1 VKTGKGAPEADSFE
15 VGDFMDRVK
24 ARRRS
29 SFYNPLL
36 DKALPVVKKEKREVR
51 FEAKS
56 KSAAGTVNAK
66 LKARG
71 ENQVRALVR
80 LDEVGKRW
88 VYLVHVD
95 KLGSDSMDR
104 GNSPS
109 KSGGTT
115 RTGRG
120 SPAESPTTSGSST
133 TSGGSSESI
142 SPSAPSPT

>member
-1 VKTGKGAPEADSFE
+1 MGTRKGAPEADLFE
-15 VGDFMDRVK
+15 VGDFMDKVK

-56 KSAAGTVNAK
+56 KSVAGTVNAK

-71 ENQVRALVR
+71 EKQVRALVR
-80 LDEVGKRW
+80 LDESGKRW

-95 KLGSDSMDR
+95 KLETSEFQQQHSNTSARQTDARSARSATETDARKLDPVSIDS
-104 GNSPS
+104 G
-109 KSGGTT
+109 
-115 RTGRG
+115 
-120 SPAESPTTSGSST
+120 PAEVSD
-133 TSGGSSESI
+133 
-142 SPSAPSPT
+142 